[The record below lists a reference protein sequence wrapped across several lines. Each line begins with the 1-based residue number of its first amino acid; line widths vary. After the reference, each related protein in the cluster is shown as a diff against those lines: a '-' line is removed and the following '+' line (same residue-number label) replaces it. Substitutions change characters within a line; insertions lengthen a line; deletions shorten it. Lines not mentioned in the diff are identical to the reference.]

1 VGAAMTIS
9 CVALFAQEAKGNKF
23 IALKDYRKEV
33 PAREVQ
39 RFVDE
44 ILSGRRDGSKGASEV
59 APVVHHEGVSYVWK
73 KGDKGSNVLL
83 VAATRWD
90 ANALAIQEMLHQL
103 ADLLKM
109 FCPSG
114 GLISNA
120 LSLSTTSPLSADA
133 LREKPALVQ
142 SILEEM
148 ADFGYPQ
155 VTQAESLCELVL
167 DTPSLEGKTVS
178 ALEALLRRRKKEGAD
193 DHGAGSATLD
203 VTGAVPWRKSG
214 IVYKKNEV
222 YLDAIEKVSALVG
235 SDGGLISGR
244 VNGSIQ
250 MKVYLSGMPEC
261 KIGLNEK
268 FMMEA
273 ESGYQGAAS
282 STMEGRPTSVAQKSC
297 RSQVALDYI
306 KFHSAV
312 KLQHYEAD
320 HQVHFVP
327 PDGEFELL
335 SYTVSDAKNFTLPFT
350 VTSWYKSLGRTRGE
364 LNVKI
369 KADFPSSLVAFQVIT
384 WIPLPKSTVKVNM
397 QATGGKTKAKY
408 VDLAKN
414 QTHWKLSELRGGKE
428 HKFKAIIEMMAKTEL
443 SSAAASATEAWEKSV
458 PPLRL
463 TFQVPMFTSTGLRIR
478 FLKVHEKSGYQPVKW
493 VRYLT
498 QAGDDY
504 EVRVSH

>member
-1 VGAAMTIS
+1 MGEENGTGTERERTTAMTIS
-9 CVALFAQEAKGNKF
+9 CIALYAVEAKGNKV
-23 IALKDYRKEV
+23 IAFKDYRREV
-33 PAREVQ
+33 QARQVQ
-39 RFVDE
+39 RFVDD
-44 ILSGRRDGSKGASEV
+44 ILGGKRNSFKGAKAQEV
-59 APVVHHEGVSYVWK
+59 PPLVNYDDVSYVWK
-73 KGDKGSNVLL
+73 K
-83 VAATRWD
+83 
-90 ANALAIQEMLHQL
+90 
-103 ADLLKM
+103 
-109 FCPSG
+109 
-114 GLISNA
+114 
-120 LSLSTTSPLSADA
+120 ADA
-133 LREKPALVQ
+133 LRQKQALVL

-148 ADFGYPQ
+148 ADSGYPQ
-155 VTQAESLCELVL
+155 VTQIESLCELII
-167 DTPSLEGKTVS
+167 DTPTLEGKTVN
-178 ALEALLRRRKKEGAD
+178 ALDALLRRRKKEPSGSQED
-193 DHGAGSATLD
+193 QSKSATLD

-282 STMEGRPTSVAQKSC
+282 STMEGRPTSVAQKAC